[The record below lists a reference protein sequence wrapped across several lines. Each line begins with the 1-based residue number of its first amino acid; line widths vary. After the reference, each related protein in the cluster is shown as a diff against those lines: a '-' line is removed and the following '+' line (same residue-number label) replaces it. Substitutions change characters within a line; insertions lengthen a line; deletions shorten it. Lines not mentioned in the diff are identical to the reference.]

1 MTDKLQP
8 IEEKLL
14 RRGRSADRG
23 NSREMLAFR
32 LGEMA
37 YAIDIA
43 RVQSIVKI
51 PPLTPVPRAPVGVMG
66 IVGVRGRV
74 LTVIDIRER
83 LKAQVTEPSRTSR
96 LLVVPVEGQDLVGV
110 YVDEVL
116 HVVRFL
122 PHQIEPASR
131 LVGSETSEEHLIG
144 IGRKHDQM
152 VVLIDLKP
160 IVR

>member
-8 IEEKLL
+8 IEKKLL